1 MDEVKDE
8 VEVKDV
14 DVKDVEVTFR
24 DGLLNGV
31 SRALTWLTH
40 VRQPVLAVSAS
51 TYPEVKKERQLRQK
65 SSAVSS
71 CTRTWQ
77 NHTKV
82 SGDED

>member
-14 DVKDVEVTFR
+14 DVKDAEVTFQ

-51 TYPEVKKERQLRQK
+51 TYPRGWLIPMTVEVQVVVGEYEGQQRTQQKKL
-65 SSAVSS
+65 SIY
-71 CTRTWQ
+71 
-77 NHTKV
+77 
-82 SGDED
+82 

>member
-14 DVKDVEVTFR
+14 DVKDVEVTFQ

-40 VRQPVLAVSAS
+40 VCQPVLAVSAS
-51 TYPEVKKERQLRQK
+51 TYP
-65 SSAVSS
+65 
-71 CTRTWQ
+71 
-77 NHTKV
+77 
-82 SGDED
+82 